1 MSSNTTSQSDSDP
14 GNNNS
19 SNTPTNL
26 SPKKATTDEEI
37 NGLSTELLAVQ
48 STQSQVAQ
56 TQTEIATVQNEI
68 SSELE
73 NIRVNQN
80 STSDIPI
87 PAIFAN

>member
-19 SNTPTNL
+19 SNPTNL
-26 SPKKATTDEEI
+26 SPKKATPDEEI
-37 NGLSTELLAVQ
+37 NGLSTELSAVQ